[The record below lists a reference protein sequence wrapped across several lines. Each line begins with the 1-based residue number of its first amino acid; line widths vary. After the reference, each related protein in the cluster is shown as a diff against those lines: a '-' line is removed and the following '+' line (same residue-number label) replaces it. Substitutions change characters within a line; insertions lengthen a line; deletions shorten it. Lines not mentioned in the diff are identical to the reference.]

1 LYRRAE
7 HWDMLR
13 RLRENGPVVLVPLA
27 WTFATAGHLDLLAL
41 RTVLIAHLV
50 MDTIIAAFTVL
61 SWREM
66 RAGILLAWKRVLVA
80 GLVVTLVG
88 TAGLLATP
96 PAETLLTATVIG
108 WMLVPA
114 AGLVYTGR
122 HIDRHP
128 RVYTI
133 GGAASVLGAVA
144 YAGGVAGAVTAL
156 VLAGLTLANVG
167 QTAGIVAAVYDY

>member
-1 LYRRAE
+1 
-7 HWDMLR
+7 MLR

-27 WTFATAGHLDLLAL
+27 WTFATAAHLDLLAL

-50 MDTIIAAFTVL
+50 MDAIIAAFTVL

-66 RAGILLAWKRVLVA
+66 TVGVLLAWKRVLLA

-88 TAGLLATP
+88 TAGLLADP
-96 PAETLLTATVIG
+96 LAEPLLTVTVVG

-114 AGLVYTGR
+114 AGLAYTGR
-122 HIDRHP
+122 HVERRP
-128 RVYTI
+128 RAYTAGAALSGVGAVVYT
-133 GGAASVLGAVA
+133 GGAVA
-144 YAGGVAGAVTAL
+144 VGSVAL
-156 VLAGLTLANVG
+156 VLAGLTLTNVG